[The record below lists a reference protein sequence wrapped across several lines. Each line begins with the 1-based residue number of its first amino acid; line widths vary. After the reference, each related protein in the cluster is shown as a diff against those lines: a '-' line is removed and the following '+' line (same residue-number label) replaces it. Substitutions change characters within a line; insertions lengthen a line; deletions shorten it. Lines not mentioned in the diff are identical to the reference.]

1 MTDKTNTICSPTFD
15 LGGKKICMSVVYCLQ
30 KLYSCYYLTN
40 IFTFLM
46 RRGAILQ
53 EFYNLLHSSDMSIV
67 QKFLTNQ
74 IVANEIIIVMTP
86 YCPTHQHLLIC
97 RKEWIYYV
105 WRLRWIKM
113 PWIPTFSLKLLSDAL
128 NWCEMIHN

>member
-1 MTDKTNTICSPTFD
+1 MVPTEGSYHKESSAQLLARLKYQRGGQNYRMTDKTNTICSPTFD

-40 IFTFLM
+40 ILTFLM

-97 RKEWIYYV
+97 RKE
-105 WRLRWIKM
+105 
-113 PWIPTFSLKLLSDAL
+113 
-128 NWCEMIHN
+128 